1 MRQSSDIGVGFK
13 VVRREPAVLIADLA
27 FRWSFGV
34 GAMGLFLLTSR
45 RVKDALV
52 LGSAEQMQLASGD
65 LMAASQALARTLY
78 NSLPYLAQALVIFL
92 PVAALLWTVAT
103 AAGRAVTTR
112 LILARI
118 QPWTPTAKVRWGAML
133 AVTFARVIVALLL
146 LIGYTAAT
154 VAAAAAM
161 QLGQTPNIFVGV
173 FVFLAIFL
181 VTLAVWSLVNFVV
194 ALAPIF
200 VIRDRR
206 PALDALVDA
215 VALTRFASSR
225 LVTVS
230 MANAVARFG
239 SALLLALAGFAV
251 VVLARDLPTP
261 VIGALTTVV
270 IVVYCLASDWLLLAR
285 YGSYVAIACDYRQD
299 AAAQPAPDNEV
310 ARA

>member
-1 MRQSSDIGVGFK
+1 MRQRSDIGVGFD

-34 GAMGLFLLTSR
+34 GAMGLFLLTSQ

-52 LGSAEQMQLASGD
+52 LSSVDQMQLASGD

-78 NSLPYLAQALVIFL
+78 NSLPYLAQALAIFL
-92 PVAALLWTVAT
+92 PIAAVLWTVTT
-103 AAGRAVTTR
+103 AAGRAITTR
-112 LILARI
+112 LILAQV
-118 QPWTPTAKVRWGAML
+118 QPETPLAKVRWGAL
-133 AVTFARVIVALLL
+133 LTVTFARVIVALLL

-161 QLGQTPNIFVGV
+161 QVGQTPNIFVGV

-200 VIRDRR
+200 VLRNRR
-206 PALDALVDA
+206 SALDAIVEAIELA
-215 VALTRFASSR
+215 RFASSR
-225 LVTVS
+225 LAAVS
-230 MANAVARFG
+230 IANAATRFG
-239 SALLLALAGFAV
+239 SALLMSLAGFTV
-251 VVLARDLPTP
+251 VVLARDFPTP

-270 IVVYCLASDWLLLAR
+270 IVIYCLASDWLLLAR
-285 YGSYVAIACDYRQD
+285 YGSYVAIACNYRQD
-299 AAAQPAPDNEV
+299 AAVQPATGNEV